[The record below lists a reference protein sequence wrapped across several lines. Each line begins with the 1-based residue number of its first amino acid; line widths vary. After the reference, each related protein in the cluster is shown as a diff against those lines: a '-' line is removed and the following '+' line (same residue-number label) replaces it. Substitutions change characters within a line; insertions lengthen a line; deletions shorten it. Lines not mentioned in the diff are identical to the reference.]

1 MEPASHSQKNYKF
14 KIGKMDCPTCAAT
27 IVDTVKRI
35 EGVKDASLN
44 FINETL
50 YVDAEEDKPA
60 PEDIIKMIEFAG
72 FGADLIVSG
81 EINRGKSENIKFKIE
96 GMHCTNCAKAIEKD
110 VGKVNGV
117 NSVIVNFVGENGTVS
132 FD

>member
-1 MEPASHSQKNYKF
+1 
-14 KIGKMDCPTCAAT
+14 
-27 IVDTVKRI
+27 
-35 EGVKDASLN
+35 
-44 FINETL
+44 
-50 YVDAEEDKPA
+50 
-60 PEDIIKMIEFAG
+60 MIEFAG
-72 FGADLIVSG
+72 FGADLIESG

-110 VGKVNGV
+110 VGKINGV